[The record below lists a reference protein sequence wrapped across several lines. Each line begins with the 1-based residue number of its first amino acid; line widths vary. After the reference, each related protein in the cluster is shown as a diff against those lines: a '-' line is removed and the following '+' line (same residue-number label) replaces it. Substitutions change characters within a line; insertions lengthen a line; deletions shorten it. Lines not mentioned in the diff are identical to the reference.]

1 MPAEAQTRSHLT
13 RLFGE
18 RGLNPRRDLGQNF
31 LIDLNL
37 IEFILRQAELSAHD
51 VVLEVGTG
59 TGGLTGWLAQQAGA
73 VVSVEYDRNVHALA
87 AAKLADLGNV
97 TLIQGDALHNKNR
110 LNPELLAAVQ
120 RQLDA
125 DPGRRLKLI
134 ANLPYNVAT
143 PVISNLVATDL
154 PWTLMV
160 VTVQHELALRMT
172 AAPAT
177 EHYGALAVWLQA
189 QCRVEIL
196 KKLPPS
202 VFWPQPQ
209 VNSAIVR
216 IEPDSDRREQ
226 ISDCG
231 FFHDYI
237 RGVFLHRRKQLGRVL
252 TAMYD
257 ASLTKD
263 NCERIIETVGVRA
276 SSRAEELDVAQHVR
290 LARTIVEELTRHT
303 PPGRDRITPV
313 RDVSGGGN
321 RQ

>member
-1 MPAEAQTRSHLT
+1 MSAEAQTRSHLT

-37 IEFILRQAELSAHD
+37 IEYILRQAELSQQD

-59 TGGLTGWLAQQAGA
+59 TGGLTAWLAQRAAA

-87 AAKLADLGNV
+87 AAKLAGLENL
-97 TLIQGDALHNKNR
+97 TLLQADALKNKNR
-110 LNPELLAAVQ
+110 LNPVVLDTLRQQLAA
-120 RQLDA
+120 A
-125 DPGRRLKLI
+125 PGRSLKLI

-154 PWTLMV
+154 SWTLMV

-172 AAPAT
+172 AAPST
-177 EHYGALAVWLQA
+177 SHYGSLAVWLQA

-209 VNSAIVR
+209 VHSAIVR
-216 IEPDSDRREQ
+216 IQPDAQRRALIADR
-226 ISDCG
+226 S
-231 FFHDYI
+231 FFHDYV
-237 RGVFLHRRKQLGRVL
+237 RNVFLHRRKQLGKEILAMFAGRVDRSA
-252 TAMYD
+252 TAPVL
-257 ASLTKD
+257 AQLGIGSH
-263 NCERIIETVGVRA
+263 A
-276 SSRAEELDVAQHVR
+276 RAEQLPVAAHVD
-290 LARTIVEELTRHT
+290 LANALQTIVAPSE
-303 PPGRDRITPV
+303 PV
-313 RDVSGGGN
+313 SLAD
-321 RQ
+321 

>member
-37 IEFILRQAELSAHD
+37 LEYILRQAELSESD

-59 TGGLTGWLAQQAGA
+59 TGGLTGWLAQSAAA
-73 VVSVEYDRNVHALA
+73 VVSVEYDRNVYAVA
-87 AAKLADLGNV
+87 AAKLADLPNI
-97 TLIQGDALHNKNR
+97 TLLQADALHNKNR
-110 LNPELLAAVQ
+110 LNPLVLATIQ
-120 RQLDA
+120 QKLDEA
-125 DPGRRLKLI
+125 PHRRLKLI

-154 PWTLMV
+154 PWSLMV

-172 AAPAT
+172 SDPAT
-177 EHYGALAVWLQA
+177 GHYGALAVWLQA
-189 QCRVEIL
+189 QCQVDIL
-196 KKLPPS
+196 KKIPPT

-216 IEPDSDRREQ
+216 IEPDEERRARIRDRT
-226 ISDCG
+226 

-237 RGVFLHRRKQLGRVL
+237 RNIFLHRRKQMRSVL
-252 TAMYD
+252 PANYSPLLDRAVSDTIL
-257 ASLTKD
+257 ASLQ
-263 NCERIIETVGVRA
+263 VGENA
-276 SSRAEELDVAQHVR
+276 RAEELDVDTHVA
-290 LARTIVEELTRHT
+290 LANTLSDTLSSKSFQ
-303 PPGRDRITPV
+303 PP
-313 RDVSGGGN
+313 
-321 RQ
+321 Q

>member
-1 MPAEAQTRSHLT
+1 MPSAEAQTRSHLT

-37 IEFILRQAELSAHD
+37 IEYILRQAELSPYD

-59 TGGLTGWLAQQAGA
+59 TGGLTGWLAQRAAA

-87 AAKLADLGNV
+87 AAKLDGLENL
-97 TLIQGDALHNKNR
+97 TLLQADALKNKNR
-110 LNPELLAAVQ
+110 LNPDVMHAIQQ
-120 RQLDA
+120 RLDA
-125 DPGRRLKLI
+125 APGRSLKLI

-143 PVISNLVATDL
+143 PVIANLVATDF

-172 AAPAT
+172 AGPST
-177 EHYGALAVWLQA
+177 SHFGGLAVWLQA

-209 VNSAIVR
+209 VHSAIVR
-216 IEPDSDRREQ
+216 IEPHVGRRSLIADR
-226 ISDCG
+226 S
-231 FFHDYI
+231 FFHAYV
-237 RGVFLHRRKQLGRVL
+237 RNVFLHRRKQLGKVL
-252 TAMYD
+252 PAMFAGRIDRAAAD
-257 ASLTKD
+257 AQLARLS
-263 NCERIIETVGVRA
+263 IGSHA
-276 SSRAEELDVAQHVR
+276 RAEELAVAAHVE
-290 LARTIVEELTRHT
+290 LANALQLLVAPEL
-303 PPGRDRITPV
+303 PV
-313 RDVSGGGN
+313 THSD
-321 RQ
+321 